1 MDFKVQNGPLS
12 ELAADVVVIPV
23 FENESLESDVLKSL
37 DELTNGLISTIVGT
51 DEMHGKSSDTAYVH
65 VGDGLKTR
73 RLLLVGAGIEE
84 KFATRTA
91 RNLAGTAA
99 RIARKKGATSLAF
112 VQRGGLDPKTFAKSI
127 AEGALIGLYEPDTY
141 KTEGKT
147 EQTVTQII
155 VNTSEAELPAAEQG
169 LALGNIVGEATNFTR
184 MLVNEPGMQL
194 PPRKLAEHAEQV
206 AAQYGLEVDI
216 LDEARMA
223 EFGMGALLG
232 VSRGSDEEAKMI
244 VLTYTPENAAE
255 GTETIALIG
264 KGLTFDAGGLS
275 LKTSEGME
283 KMKYDMAG
291 GASVIGAMRAIAQLK
306 PRVKVLGIVPSS
318 ENLPS
323 GRALKPGDVLTSMA
337 GKTIEVLN
345 TDAEG
350 RLILADALAYAQHLG
365 AQKMVDLAT
374 LTGAI
379 SIALGTVYCG
389 LFTSNQELA
398 DQVLAAGKNADEKF
412 WQLPMD
418 AEYGELIKSDI
429 ADLKN
434 IGGKYAGSITAAYFL
449 KEFAG
454 DTPWVHLDI
463 AGVGW
468 NQSTKPYLAKGPSG
482 FSVRTLVEWVMA
494 Q

>member
-1 MDFKVQNGPLS
+1 MDFKVQDGPLS

-51 DEMHGKSSDTAYVH
+51 DEMRGKSSDTAYVH
-65 VGDGLKTR
+65 VATGLKTR
-73 RLLLVGAGIEE
+73 RLLLVGAGTEE
-84 KFATRTA
+84 KFATRAA

-99 RIARKKGATSLAF
+99 RIARKKGATSIAF
-112 VQRGGLDPKTFAKSI
+112 VKRGGLDLQAFGKSI

-141 KTEGKT
+141 KTEGKA
-147 EQTVTQII
+147 EQTVTQIS
-155 VNTSEAELPAAEQG
+155 VNTSEAELSAAEQG
-169 LALGNIVGEATNFTR
+169 LAIGNIVGEATNFTR

-206 AAQYGLEVDI
+206 AAQYGLGVDI

-244 VLTYTPENAAE
+244 VLTYTPETAEE
-255 GTETIALIG
+255 GTQTIALIG

-306 PRVKVLGIVPSS
+306 PRVKVFGIVPSS

-350 RLILADALAYAQHLG
+350 RLILADALAYARHLG

-379 SIALGTVYCG
+379 SVALGTVYCG